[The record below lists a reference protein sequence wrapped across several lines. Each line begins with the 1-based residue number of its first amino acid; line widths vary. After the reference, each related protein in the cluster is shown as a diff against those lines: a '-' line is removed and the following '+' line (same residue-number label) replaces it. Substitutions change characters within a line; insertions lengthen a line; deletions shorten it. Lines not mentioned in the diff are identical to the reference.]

1 MLAEMLIQEALQSYT
16 LIVMGVLVVVLV
28 VGVFYERAHNWQLT
42 RLRLRTC
49 KQCGLVFA
57 VGRFQR
63 RYSNVT
69 CPRCQCKMN
78 MDKKEKAR

>member
-1 MLAEMLIQEALQSYT
+1 MLAEMLISEALQSYT
-16 LIVMGVLVVVLV
+16 LIVMGVLVVVLLA
-28 VGVFYERAHNWQLT
+28 GVFYERAHNWQLS

-63 RYSNVT
+63 RYSNVI
-69 CPRCQCKMN
+69 CPRCQCKLSAA
-78 MDKKEKAR
+78 KKEKSK